1 MAEGVRATA
10 TRARREAILRA
21 ALEVFLA
28 AGLEGASIEE
38 IRRRS
43 GASIGSIY
51 HHFSSKEGIAAVL
64 YVEALRDYQEG
75 ALAALEAARSAH
87 QGVKTLVRHHLAWVA
102 SHPDQAR
109 YLLMGRDPRVV
120 LASERPL
127 RELNRAFFER
137 VMDWV
142 RPRVRRGELRAVSPE
157 IVLAALWIG
166 PSQEL
171 SRHWL
176 AGLLD
181 EPLET
186 AAPALAEAAWNA
198 LKKEDRR

>member
-1 MAEGVRATA
+1 
-10 TRARREAILRA
+10 
-21 ALEVFLA
+21 
-28 AGLEGASIEE
+28 
-38 IRRRS
+38 
-43 GASIGSIY
+43 
-51 HHFSSKEGIAAVL
+51 
-64 YVEALRDYQEG
+64 
-75 ALAALEAARSAH
+75 
-87 QGVKTLVRHHLAWVA
+87 VA
-102 SHPDQAR
+102 SHPEQAR
-109 YLLMGRDPRVV
+109 YLLMGREPRVV

-127 RELNRAFFER
+127 RELNRAFFDR

-142 RPRVRRGELRAVSPE
+142 RPRVRRGELRAISPDT
-157 IVLAALWIG
+157 VLAALWIG

-181 EPLET
+181 EPLED